1 MAEIMRCLF
10 VNETEAARAMSQLG
24 AAGVRDEE
32 MDLALP
38 DTDTDSR
45 ADEVGVP
52 DSAASLSG
60 LRGGE
65 GGDQGEV
72 ARVSLTL
79 RLDLARVAREQVI
92 AIIRAA
98 GGTIDD

>member
-1 MAEIMRCLF
+1 MTEIMRCLF

-24 AAGVRDEE
+24 AAGIQDEE
-32 MDLALP
+32 MDLILP
-38 DTDTDSR
+38 DRDTDSR

-52 DSAASLSG
+52 DSAASFSG

-65 GGDQGEV
+65 GGEKGEV
-72 ARVSLTL
+72 ARVCLTV
-79 RLDLARVAREQVI
+79 RLDQARVGREQVV